1 MEVKIRMGK
10 IIKAYED
17 VVRARNHVV
26 FMNQH
31 GNEKDRED
39 AIAMRER
46 VVETFRREADGLT
59 TVLNEAQ
66 ARCTERTIGAEDV
79 AKDLNEYDER
89 LSIPEKYMKGVKI
102 WIDHNA
108 QRFPQAYKY
117 TPQSTT
123 FYAEHNGKEWVI
135 TAISREVCTTKK
147 GVATLTEEAKNAV
160 LEAICKV

>member
-59 TVLNEAQ
+59 TVLNEHKAAFSRLYRRELG
-66 ARCTERTIGAEDV
+66 ARLIIA
-79 AKDLNEYDER
+79 
-89 LSIPEKYMKGVKI
+89 S
-102 WIDHNA
+102 
-108 QRFPQAYKY
+108 
-117 TPQSTT
+117 
-123 FYAEHNGKEWVI
+123 
-135 TAISREVCTTKK
+135 
-147 GVATLTEEAKNAV
+147 
-160 LEAICKV
+160 